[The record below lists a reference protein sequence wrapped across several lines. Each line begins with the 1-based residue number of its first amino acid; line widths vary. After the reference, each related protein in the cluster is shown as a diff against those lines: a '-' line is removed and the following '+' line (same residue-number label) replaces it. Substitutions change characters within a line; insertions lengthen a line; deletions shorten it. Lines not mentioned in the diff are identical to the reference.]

1 MAKTRSQKT
10 ELLEKYKDIL
20 KNKSGYLLV
29 NSDKIDTAT
38 VTKLKV
44 ELKDLDANYAVV
56 KNSIFK
62 VALQEENQPL
72 EAQNI
77 DGPTAIIY
85 FESDPTGPAKLV
97 KETQKETELLDA
109 KGGVFEGQFLSE
121 ERVMQLAEI
130 PSKEEILSKLVGS
143 ISAPLSGF
151 MNAVT
156 GNIRGLTMVLK
167 GISEKKA

>member
-1 MAKTRSQKT
+1 MAKTRPQKT

-44 ELKDLDANYAVV
+44 ELKNLDANYAVV

-72 EAQNI
+72 EAQDI

-85 FESDPTGPAKLV
+85 FEEDPTGPAKLV
-97 KETQKETELLDA
+97 KETQKETELLNA
-109 KGGVFEGQFLSE
+109 KGGVFEGEFLSE
-121 ERVMQLAEI
+121 EKVMQLAEI
-130 PSKEEILSKLVGS
+130 PSKEVLLGQLVGS
-143 ISAPLSGF
+143 MSAPLSGF

>member
-72 EAQNI
+72 EAQDI

-85 FESDPTGPAKLV
+85 FEEDPTGPAKLV
-97 KETQKETELLDA
+97 KETQKETELLNA
-109 KGGVFEGQFLSE
+109 KGGVFEGEFLSE
-121 ERVMQLAEI
+121 EKVMQLAEI
-130 PSKEEILSKLVGS
+130 PSKEVLLGQLVGS
-143 ISAPLSGF
+143 MSAPLSGF

>member
-1 MAKTRSQKT
+1 M
-10 ELLEKYKDIL
+10 
-20 KNKSGYLLV
+20 
-29 NSDKIDTAT
+29 
-38 VTKLKV
+38 
-44 ELKDLDANYAVV
+44 
-56 KNSIFK
+56 
-62 VALQEENQPL
+62 
-72 EAQNI
+72 
-77 DGPTAIIY
+77 
-85 FESDPTGPAKLV
+85 V

-130 PSKEEILSKLVGS
+130 PSKEVLLSKLVGS

-156 GNIRGLTMVLK
+156 GNVRGLTMVLK